1 MYLQCRRRVDGLL
14 KGFGSPALTL
24 MRRMNVD
31 GDLGC
36 MTVSGAPVKIT
47 ESHPADALMVVLDN
61 PEGPVCAGG
70 LPPNGDIIRG
80 QWGRVGRNQSRG
92 NRGVVHLCHE

>member
-1 MYLQCRRRVDGLL
+1 MYLQCRRGVDGLF
-14 KGFGSPALTL
+14 KGLGSPALSL
-24 MRRMNVD
+24 MGRMDVYPD
-31 GDLGC
+31 FGRVP
-36 MTVSGAPVKIT
+36 VSGTSVKIA

-70 LPPNGDIIRG
+70 LPPNGNIIRG
-80 QWGRVGRNQSRG
+80 QWGRVGRNQSRW